1 MTNRMDFTFPSSD
14 GKTALHGCAWTPA
27 EGTPR
32 AVLQVA
38 HGVAEHIARYD
49 HFARFLAEHGFAVVG
64 HDHLG
69 HGTSLPEGGTPVYF
83 ADTDGWTRAVDDIA
97 LLQARIRRD
106 APDIPLF
113 LMGHSMGSFLSR
125 SFLIRYPRR
134 LKGAILM
141 GTGWQSSAMIQG
153 GLTVAGAAALKNGRR
168 STSKLVNDL
177 AFGSY
182 NKAFSPNRTNS
193 DWLSADS
200 ANVDRYLDD
209 PLCGQD
215 ATVGLFQDMLHGIRF
230 NQKSRN
236 LQRMDPEM
244 PVLFVSG
251 DQDPVGG
258 MGKGVLRS
266 RDAFRKAGVKEVTC
280 ILYPG
285 LRHEILNEQPQQE
298 RVYADILAWLEKHV

>member
-1 MTNRMDFTFPSSD
+1 MTNRTDFTFPSSD
-14 GKTALHGCAWTPA
+14 GKTDLHGCAWEPSNG
-27 EGTPR
+27 EPR
-32 AVLQVA
+32 AIVQIA

-49 HFARFLAEHGFAVVG
+49 HFAHFLVEHGFAVVG

-69 HGTSLPEGGTPVYF
+69 HGKSLPEGSTPIYF
-83 ADTDGWTRAVDDIA
+83 ADKNGWTCAVDDIA

-106 APDIPLF
+106 APHLPLF

-141 GTGWQSSAMIQG
+141 GTGWQSEAMIQG
-153 GLTVAGAAALKNGRR
+153 GLIVAGAAAIKNGRR

-177 AFGSY
+177 AFGGY
-182 NKAFSPNRTNS
+182 NKAFAPNRTNS

-200 ANVDRYLDD
+200 ANVDRYLAD
-209 PLCGQD
+209 PMCGQD

-230 NQKSRN
+230 NQQSKN
-236 LQRMDPEM
+236 LQRMDPNM

-251 DQDPVGG
+251 EQDPVGG
-258 MGKGVLRS
+258 MGKGVLRT
-266 RDAFRKAGVKEVTC
+266 RDAFQKSGVKDVKC

-298 RVYADILAWLEKHV
+298 IVYRDILDWLQAHL

>member
-1 MTNRMDFTFPSSD
+1 MTNHMDFAFPSSD
-14 GKTALHGCAWTPA
+14 GKTDLHGCAWAPA
-27 EGTPR
+27 DGEPR
-32 AVLQVA
+32 AILQIA

-49 HFARFLAEHGFAVVG
+49 DFARFLVEHGFAVVG

-69 HGTSLPEGGTPVYF
+69 HGKSLPEGGTPVYF
-83 ADTDGWTRAVDDIA
+83 ADKDGWSHAVDDIA
-97 LLQARIRRD
+97 LLQSRIRRD

-141 GTGWQSSAMIQG
+141 GTGWQSGAMIQG
-153 GLTVAGAAALKNGRR
+153 GLTVAGVAAMKNGRR

-177 AFGSY
+177 AFGGY
-182 NKAFSPNRTNS
+182 NKAFAPNRTSS

-200 ANVDRYLDD
+200 SNVDRYLAD

-230 NQKSRN
+230 NQQSKN
-236 LQRMDPEM
+236 LQRMDPNM

-258 MGKGVLRS
+258 MGKGVLHS
-266 RDAFRKAGVKEVTC
+266 RDAFRKAGVRDVEC

-285 LRHEILNEQPQQE
+285 LRHEILNEQSQQE
-298 RVYADILAWLEKHV
+298 KVYNDILRWLEGHL